1 MFWMTARRRR
11 PARVAVLACA
21 LALVT
26 SSFAGP
32 AAARPVA
39 GGAAGEA
46 AAAVADPAGLVDP
59 FIGTLGA
66 GFVFPGPQAPFG
78 MVQLSPDTEGNFAY
92 TGYQWADAFIRG
104 FSHVHVQGM
113 GVPEGG
119 NVPFMPV
126 AGPILSTDV
135 MQYQSPFSHAQ
146 EEAEPGYYRV
156 LLARYGIDAE
166 LTAGERVGMHR
177 YTFPPVPEAHVLLDV
192 GRQVAGGSEG
202 PQRTD
207 GTNRAT
213 VKQVDRRTVV
223 GTANTDRAAE
233 DHYAVHFAAR
243 FDRDIEGFGV
253 WGSRGAAVD
262 WSKTEVTGSGAGAAV
277 SFDATGD
284 RDVVI
289 KVGIS
294 FVDQA
299 GALANLQ
306 DELPGDDFGFDALRV
321 RTRAAW
327 NDELKAIQV
336 EGGTPLEQTSFY
348 TALYHVLQHPNL
360 FADAD
365 GRYMGYDDQPHRIGD
380 PGDPMPAGTEHYANF
395 SFWDTYRGQV
405 QLLMLVA
412 PDRFRDMVWSLE
424 AIRRWGGRLPRW
436 GLMSE
441 YADFMNGEPAL
452 QVFADAYC
460 RGLVPEGAVESL
472 FAEGVRLA
480 LKDHRDPSYL
490 KYGYVP
496 YDVSGS
502 GASSTLEH
510 ALGDFA
516 LALVAE
522 DLGRVPQRAA
532 LVRKAANWRNVFDPQ
547 TGFVRP
553 RHSNGSWIGN
563 FHPELPDGYREGTGW
578 QYTWL
583 VPHDVAGLFAAIGH
597 TREGMR
603 TVEKRLGTFF
613 STALTGTVPLI
624 TPEIQ
629 QKITAFG
636 IAYYGNQYAPSNE
649 HDLHAPYLYAWSP
662 APWKTQALV
671 RAYQGL
677 YRATPDGLPGN
688 DDLGTMSAWYVW
700 AALGF
705 YPAIAGA
712 PVYVIG
718 SPTFTEARIRLPEGR
733 AFTVKAPGASLV
745 GKYVQ
750 SGTLDGAAFS
760 RTWFTHSAIADGG
773 GLVLNMGPAANTS
786 WGTGPGAAPPSMS
799 RSPLA
804 KFGCAPG

>member
-1 MFWMTARRRR
+1 MTARAPVSRI
-11 PARVAVLACA
+11 AVLAA
-21 LALVT
+21 ALVLAVA
-26 SSFAGP
+26 SFAPP
-32 AAARPVA
+32 AGARITDA
-39 GGAAGEA
+39 GGAAA
-46 AAAVADPAGLVDP
+46 TNDPAGLVDP

-92 TGYQWADAFIRG
+92 TGYQWGDAFIRG

-119 NVPFMPV
+119 NVPFMPIS
-126 AGPILSTDV
+126 GPVLSTDV
-135 MQYQSPFSHAQ
+135 LQYQSPFSHAL
-146 EEAEPGYYRV
+146 EEAEPGYYRAV
-156 LLARYGIDAE
+156 LARYGIDAE

-177 YTFPPVPEAHVLLDV
+177 YTFPPGPEAHVLLDV

-202 PQRTD
+202 VQRTP
-207 GTNRAT
+207 GAYGAA
-213 VKQVDRRTVV
+213 VEQVGPRTVV
-223 GTANTDRAAE
+223 GTANPDRSAE

-253 WGSRGAAVD
+253 WASRGAPVD
-262 WSKTEVTGSGAGAAV
+262 WTKTEVKGTGAGAAV
-277 SFDATGD
+277 RFDSGGD
-284 RDVVI
+284 RDVMI

-299 GALANLQ
+299 GALANLEE
-306 DELPGDDFGFDALRV
+306 ELPADDFGFDALRA

-327 NDELKAIQV
+327 NEELKAIQV
-336 EGGTPLEQTSFY
+336 EGGTPAEQTSFY
-348 TALYHVLQHPNL
+348 TALYHVLQHPNV

-365 GRYMGYDDQPHRIGD
+365 GRYIGYDNQVHRIGD

-412 PDRFRDMVWSLE
+412 PDRVRDMMWSLE
-424 AIRRWGGRLPRW
+424 AIRQQGGRLPRW
-436 GLMSE
+436 GLMNT
-441 YADFMNGEPAL
+441 YADFMNGEPAV

-460 RGLVPEGAVESL
+460 RGLVPPGAVEPL
-472 FAEGVRLA
+472 FADAVRLTLTGA
-480 LKDHRDPSYL
+480 HRDPSFL

-502 GASSTLEH
+502 GVSSTLEH
-510 ALGDFA
+510 ALGDFG
-516 LALVAE
+516 LGLVAH
-522 DLGRVPQRAA
+522 DLGRIPERSA
-532 LVRKAANWRNVFDPQ
+532 LLRKSGNWRNVFDP
-547 TGFVRP
+547 TTRFIRP
-553 RHSNGSWIGN
+553 RHSNGSWKAPFN
-563 FHPELPDGYREGTGW
+563 PELPDGYREGNGW

-583 VPHDVAGLFAAIGH
+583 VPHDVAALFARIGDPKA
-597 TREGMR
+597 GIK
-603 TVEKRLGTFF
+603 TVEKKLDTFF
-613 STALTGTVPLI
+613 LTALTGTVPLI
-624 TPEIQ
+624 TPEVQ

-649 HDLHAPYLYAWSP
+649 HDLHAPYLYAWTSQ
-662 APWKTQALV
+662 PWKTQALA

-700 AALGF
+700 GALGF

-712 PVYVIG
+712 PVYVVG
-718 SPTFTEARIRLPEGR
+718 SPAFTEARIRLPEGR
-733 AFTVKAPGASLV
+733 AFTVNAPGASLL

-750 SGTLDGAAFS
+750 SGTMDGAAFS

-773 GLVLNMGPAANTS
+773 ELTLTMGPAANES
-786 WGTGPGAAPPSMS
+786 WGVGPGAAPPSQS
-799 RSPLA
+799 VTPPDG
-804 KFGCAPG
+804 FGCAPGG

>member
-1 MFWMTARRRR
+1 MTARSR
-11 PARVAVLACA
+11 PARVAVVACA
-21 LALVT
+21 LALVA

-32 AAARPVA
+32 AAARPA
-39 GGAAGEA
+39 DDGS

-113 GVPEGG
+113 GVSEGG

-126 AGPILSTDV
+126 AGPVLSTDV
-135 MQYQSPFSHAQ
+135 MQYQSPFSHAL

-207 GTNRAT
+207 GTNKAT
-213 VKQVDRRTVV
+213 VKQVGSRTIV
-223 GTANTDRAAE
+223 GTANADRAAE

-262 WSKTEVTGSGAGAAV
+262 WSKTEVTGTGAGAAV
-277 SFDATGD
+277 RFDATGD

-299 GALANLQ
+299 GALANLE
-306 DELPGDDFGFDALRV
+306 DELPADDFGFDALRE

-365 GRYMGYDDQPHRIGD
+365 GRYMGYDDRIHRIGA

-436 GLMSE
+436 GLMTE

-460 RGLVPEGAVESL
+460 RGLGARGRGR
-472 FAEGVRLA
+472 AAVRRGRA
-480 LKDHRDPSYL
+480 PGPDPTTAIPSYL

-496 YDVSGS
+496 YDISGS

-522 DLGRVPQRAA
+522 DLGRVPDRGRRSWQGRELAQRLRPTDA
-532 LVRKAANWRNVFDPQ
+532 
-547 TGFVRP
+547 VRP
-553 RHSNGSWIGN
+553 
-563 FHPELPDGYREGTGW
+563 
-578 QYTWL
+578 
-583 VPHDVAGLFAAIGH
+583 A
-597 TREGMR
+597 
-603 TVEKRLGTFF
+603 
-613 STALTGTVPLI
+613 TA
-624 TPEIQ
+624 
-629 QKITAFG
+629 
-636 IAYYGNQYAPSNE
+636 
-649 HDLHAPYLYAWSP
+649 
-662 APWKTQALV
+662 
-671 RAYQGL
+671 
-677 YRATPDGLPGN
+677 
-688 DDLGTMSAWYVW
+688 
-700 AALGF
+700 
-705 YPAIAGA
+705 
-712 PVYVIG
+712 
-718 SPTFTEARIRLPEGR
+718 
-733 AFTVKAPGASLV
+733 
-745 GKYVQ
+745 
-750 SGTLDGAAFS
+750 
-760 RTWFTHSAIADGG
+760 
-773 GLVLNMGPAANTS
+773 
-786 WGTGPGAAPPSMS
+786 
-799 RSPLA
+799 
-804 KFGCAPG
+804 